1 MRQVAS
7 DALVLHVFDY
17 SESSRIVRLA
27 TREAGVVSALAR
39 GARRPRSR
47 FGSALDL
54 FADGVAHLLVKDGRD
69 LHTLVAFDLA
79 HARPALGRDL
89 DRFTGAAAIAELALR
104 FSTDDP
110 GGALYPVLVDA
121 MDTLA
126 GTTDAYTTTAA
137 LAGAWRLLE
146 ALGFAPALADCA
158 GCHTPLAPDEDV
170 LFAHQSGGAV
180 CGGCGSRVMQARRI
194 PAAARASL
202 GAWLS
207 GAPVPPLAPAEGRA
221 HQRLLREFVRH
232 HLEDDRPLRAFEVW
246 EHGAWAERA
255 AEAEPA

>member
-1 MRQVAS
+1 MKSLAT

-27 TREAGVVSALAR
+27 TRDAGVVSALAR
-39 GARRPRSR
+39 GARRPKSR

-69 LHTLVAFDLA
+69 LHTLTQFDLA

-104 FSTDDP
+104 FSIDDP
-110 GGALYPVLVDA
+110 AGALYPVLVDA
-121 MDTLA
+121 MDTVGGA
-126 GTTDAYTTTAA
+126 PEVYITTAA
-137 LAGAWRLLE
+137 LSGAWRMLE
-146 ALGFAPALADCA
+146 ALGFAPALGECA
-158 GCHTPLAPDEDV
+158 GCHAPLAPDEDV
-170 LFAHQSGGAV
+170 LFAHQAGGAV
-180 CGGCGSRVMQARRI
+180 CGRCGQRALQTRRI

-202 GAWLS
+202 LAWLT
-207 GAPVPPLAPAEGRA
+207 GTPVAPLAPDEARA

-255 AEAEPA
+255 AEPA